1 MLLKNNNIIITKKTV
16 FFFFYVYYLLF
27 SFIYGLKINQNQ
39 IFIYIFS
46 TKLLYC
52 LTFLKYN
59 SISYLNTL
67 VDIVVVDHISSVA
80 NNRFELSYIFWNTA
94 FEYRL
99 GIKLFTDGLKSIYSI
114 GNFYKSSLWLERE
127 IWDMFGIKFLF
138 HIGLRRILTDYG
150 FKGYPLR
157 KDFPLLGYVDVY
169 YDDSIQA
176 IKVVPLELSQNL
188 RFFKF
193 ENPWNKWYN

>member
-1 MLLKNNNIIITKKTV
+1 MLVKNNNIITQKSK
-16 FFFFYVYYLLF
+16 Y
-27 SFIYGLKINQNQ
+27 FI
-39 IFIYIFS
+39 IFIYYMLYSYIYGIKVNQNNLS
-46 TKLLYC
+46 IYIPSIKLLYC

-67 VDIVVVDHISSVA
+67 VDIVVVDHISLIK
-80 NNRFELSYIFWNTA
+80 NNRFEISYVFWNTLY
-94 FEYRL
+94 EYR
-99 GIKLFTDGLKSIYSI
+99 IFVKLFTDGIKSVYSI
-114 GNFYKSSLWLERE
+114 GNLYKSSLWLERE

-169 YDDSIQA
+169 YDDSIQS